1 MKVKFKGSS
10 FVGVK
15 KYKVSSYKSEAG
27 FSSFSKCVRLPV
39 SILFPSAI
47 IVPKNGKIIRPRG
60 IARNAFN
67 P

>member
-1 MKVKFKGSS
+1 
-10 FVGVK
+10 VK
-15 KYKVSSYKSEAG
+15 KYKVLSYKSEAG